1 MPPTPADPPAQPA
14 ADELPLADLESL
26 TDVENLP
33 EVEGPSAPVAGEE
46 AEEFHTD
53 QVLTIV
59 GGHFVHDSFSA
70 FVAPLLP
77 VIQERLGTGYAATG
91 GLSVFMQIPS
101 LLNPFIGYL
110 ADRVSLRYFIILA
123 PGITATLT
131 SSLGLVE
138 SYVLLALLLFTA
150 GISVATFHAPAPA
163 MIARVAGRRVGTG
176 MSLFMAG
183 GELGRT
189 LGPLLVVTAVGW
201 WGIEGIWR
209 LAFIGWAFSGVLYL
223 RLRHVSARPM
233 ARNQIGLRDLWPRI
247 RRFYPAIVWI
257 VLTKAFMVV
266 ALTTYLPIFMRDVQ
280 QASLW
285 LAGASLS
292 ILEGAG
298 VVGALLTG
306 TLSDRLGRIR
316 VLFTVLILAPI
327 LLVAFLY
334 APQWLIFP
342 LLMALGLTAIS
353 PTPVILALIQ
363 DTFPENRAMANG
375 IFLTVAF
382 LVRAVAI
389 WVVGFLA
396 DHFGLQSAYLWS
408 GLAALLSVPGIFFL
422 SSGRREGE
430 GSRG

>member
-1 MPPTPADPPAQPA
+1 MPSTPADPPAQPT
-14 ADELPLADLESL
+14 ADEIPLADLESL

-33 EVEGPSAPVAGEE
+33 DVEGQATEE
-46 AEEFHTD
+46 DAFHTD
-53 QVLTIV
+53 QVLTVV

-101 LLNPFIGYL
+101 LLNPFIGYM

-123 PGITATLT
+123 PGVTATLA
-131 SSLGLVE
+131 SSLGLVNN
-138 SYVLLALLLFTA
+138 YVFLALLLFTA

-209 LAFIGWAFSGVLYL
+209 LAPIGWLFSGVLYL
-223 RLRHVSARPM
+223 RLRNVSARPM
-233 ARNQIGLRDLWPRI
+233 ARNQISLQILWPRI
-247 RRFYPAIVWI
+247 RRFYPTIVWI
-257 VLTKAFMVV
+257 VFTKAFMVV

-280 QASLW
+280 QTSLW

-306 TLSDRLGRIR
+306 TLSDRLGRTR
-316 VLFTVLILAPI
+316 VLFTVLILAPV

-334 APQWLIFP
+334 APEWLVFP
-342 LLMALGLTAIS
+342 LLVGLGLTAIS
-353 PTPVILALIQ
+353 PTPVLLALIQ

-375 IFLTVAF
+375 IFITVAF

-389 WVVGFLA
+389 WGVGFLA
-396 DHFGLQSAYLWS
+396 DRFGLQSAYLWS
-408 GLAALLSVPGIFFL
+408 GLAALLSVPGVFFL
-422 SSGRREGE
+422 PKPGKEASQVGRG
-430 GSRG
+430 